1 MHMERIVITNFDL
14 QLNKQEIFKLINC
27 QEDSFIYD
35 KTSKLYESLKIVAY
49 DLIKPKAVITFD
61 TEINCLKSEYLNKC
75 TVVIYVIM
83 TLGSQISDKVT
94 ELFKAGKYLDS
105 IILNGIAD
113 YFIFNMENIL
123 IPKIQS
129 ECLRKG
135 LGLQKRLELS
145 KELLLETQKIILE
158 NTKAKELINVDIT
171 NEYMLEPIKSYTF
184 VLGANDCASRLDIE
198 HSCNGCMSINC
209 KMKKIKIKLHFENEI
224 KTLSSETNK
233 NLMQIL
239 NNYNIDL
246 PFICAGKGICGKCG
260 IQLIKGSLIITQTDK
275 KFYSTQELEEGYR
288 LACAAYPYEDI
299 EILLFNNEK
308 NIEAVSTYT
317 KFNDLAI
324 KQSSDS
330 LNLHEYGVAIDI
342 GTTTIALELI
352 NITEKKS
359 IKTYT
364 LINHQRIF
372 GADVIS
378 RIDYSIKGNKKELRN
393 IIQKDVLEGLTALFN
408 TLKIDKNN
416 IKINKIIISAN
427 TVMIHLLMGFDCEGL
442 GMFPFTPFTLKKLEY
457 SFNEVFESDLLK
469 TDVLIMPS
477 ISAYIGA
484 DITSGL
490 LMCNFDKKDSI
501 QMLIDIG
508 TNGEMAIGNQN
519 KILCTSASAGPALEG
534 GNISC
539 GIGSIDG
546 AISKVNIEHDTVYY
560 TTIGTKPPLGICG
573 SGVIDITAEALK
585 NNFIDST
592 GLLKEELF
600 DEGIKVAV
608 TIKGKTINFTQ
619 KDFRQ
624 VQMAKAAIRAG
635 IDTLIKEYG
644 CSIEDIDTIYIS
656 GGFGYHININNAITI
671 GLLPKTFKGKIRI
684 IGNSSL
690 GGASYYLLDN
700 ESDKR
705 IEKIINLTQEI
716 YLANDN
722 NFNELY
728 INSMYF

>member
-1 MHMERIVITNFDL
+1 MHMERIVIRNFDL
-14 QLNKQEIFKLINC
+14 QPNKQEIFKLINC

-35 KTSKLYESLKIVAY
+35 KTSKLYESLKILAY

-61 TEINCLKSEYLNKC
+61 NEINDLKSEYLNKC
-75 TVVIYVIM
+75 TTIIYVIM

-123 IPKIQS
+123 IPKIKS
-129 ECLRKG
+129 ECLKKG
-135 LGLQKRLELS
+135 LGLQKRLEIS
-145 KELLLETQKIILE
+145 NELLLESQKIILE
-158 NTKAKELINVDIT
+158 KTKAKELINLDMT

-184 VLGANDCASRLDIE
+184 VLGANDCVSNSNIE

-224 KTLSSETNK
+224 KILLSETNK

-239 NNYNIDL
+239 NNNNIDL
-246 PFICAGKGICGKCG
+246 PFICAGKSICGKCG
-260 IQLIKGSLIITQTDK
+260 IQLINGSLMVTETDK

-308 NIEAVSTYT
+308 NIQAVSTYT
-317 KFNDLAI
+317 KINNLAI
-324 KQSSDS
+324 KQSSDT
-330 LNLHEYGVAIDI
+330 LHEYGLAIDI

-352 NITEKKS
+352 NITNKKS
-359 IKTYT
+359 VKTYT

-393 IIQKDVLEGLTALFN
+393 IIQKDILDGLTALFN
-408 TLKIDKNN
+408 TLKIDKNSL
-416 IKINKIIISAN
+416 KINKIIISAN
-427 TVMIHLLMGFDCEGL
+427 TAMIHLLMGFDCEGL

-457 SFNEVFESDLLK
+457 SFNEVFESDLFK
-469 TDVLIMPS
+469 ANIIIMPS

-508 TNGEMAIGNQN
+508 TNGEMAIGNQT

-539 GIGSIDG
+539 GIGSIEG
-546 AISKVNIEHDTVYY
+546 AISKINIEHNTVYY

-585 NNFIDST
+585 NKLIDST

-635 IDTLIKEYG
+635 IDTLIKEYD
-644 CSIEDIDTIYIS
+644 CNIEDIDTIYIS
-656 GGFGYHININNAITI
+656 GGFGYHININNAIAI
-671 GLLPKTFKGKIRI
+671 GLLPKSFKGKIRI

-700 ESDKR
+700 ESDIR
-705 IEKIINLTQEI
+705 IEKILNLTQEI

-722 NFNELY
+722 NFNELF